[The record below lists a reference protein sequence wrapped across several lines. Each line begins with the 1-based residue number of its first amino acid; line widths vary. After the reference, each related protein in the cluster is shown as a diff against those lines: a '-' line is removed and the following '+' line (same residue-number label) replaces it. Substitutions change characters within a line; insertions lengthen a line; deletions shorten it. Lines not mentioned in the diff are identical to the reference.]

1 MDTNNEAPEHT
12 ELSNA
17 ELILR
22 WRKTK
27 EALREFYG
35 ERDGYEG
42 EIRRRMDSN
51 SGTVLTGVEDNE
63 VYRTELKFTKPV
75 WDEELFRPL
84 LEGTSVFTYEQ
95 LLDAGAITLVP
106 KYNKAVLKKLGKEDG
121 DIADRVERARDPG
134 KGSLV

>member
-1 MDTNNEAPEHT
+1 MMKHT